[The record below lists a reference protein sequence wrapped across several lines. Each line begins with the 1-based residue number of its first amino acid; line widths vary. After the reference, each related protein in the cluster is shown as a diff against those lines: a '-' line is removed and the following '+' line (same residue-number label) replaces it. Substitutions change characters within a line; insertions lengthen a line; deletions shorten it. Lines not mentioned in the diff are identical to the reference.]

1 MVYTVPY
8 MKRRMEGA
16 IMKKRD
22 LRNDWA
28 LFSYITGYIKPYL
41 GILFLATVALA
52 GNLVL
57 LLLRPYLTKQV
68 IDLGFATNDIAV
80 IEYYALMYGFTIIG
94 SVLFIFVENY
104 FLKSFGQKI
113 IYNIR
118 SIIFQ
123 KILNK
128 PHDEFYK
135 LPIGNWVTRITNDV
149 ESLRTLYTDVILNLA
164 SSGLMII
171 GILGFMY
178 AINVPLA
185 IIMTILL
192 PIMGGIIWVF
202 QKFSRKAFRQV
213 RRSVA
218 ASNASIKELLN
229 YIVIVKSYG
238 GERAIEERYN
248 TVNKGFLEAG
258 LFEVTTFSIFRPLVD
273 GLFFVALIVIFTT
286 TNLIDSVADAGTVF
300 AFIQYMDRFF
310 QPLKEIADKY
320 NSLQS
325 ALAGAERLVP
335 LLEEEERQMA
345 NEVPDE
351 FKYIETIEFE
361 HVWFSYENNDVYAL
375 EDFTFTIKAGEFIGI
390 VGPSGSGKSTLLSL
404 LMGIYKPTRGAIYI
418 NGINIAQYDSSVLRH
433 LMGYVFQQAYLFK
446 GSIRDNL
453 TLFDTSISNE
463 DMVNAAKQVNLHS
476 MIEHLPEGYDT
487 PVGYL
492 GSLLSDG
499 QKQLLAFGRTLIKKT
514 PILLLDEATAN
525 IDSHTEKQI
534 QASIENIRGSK
545 TIVSIAHRL
554 STVKDAN
561 KIVYMEYGK
570 IIEIGSFDELINLKG
585 PFYNLWNNQHSGS

>member
-1 MVYTVPY
+1 
-8 MKRRMEGA
+8 
-16 IMKKRD
+16 MKKRN
-22 LRNDWA
+22 LKNDWA
-28 LFSYITGYIKPYL
+28 LFSYITAYIKPYL
-41 GILFLATVALA
+41 GILLLATIALA
-52 GNLVL
+52 GNLIL

-68 IDLGFATNDIAV
+68 IDLGFATNDINV
-80 IEYYALMYGFTIIG
+80 IEYYAVIYGLTIIG
-94 SVLFIFVENY
+94 SVLCIFVENY

-118 SIIFQ
+118 AIIFQ
-123 KILNK
+123 KILHK
-128 PHDEFYK
+128 SHDEFYK

-149 ESLRTLYTDVILNLA
+149 ESLRTLYTDVLLNLA

-192 PIMGGIIWVF
+192 PIMGVIIWVF

-238 GERAIEERYN
+238 GEKDIEERYN

-286 TNLIDSVADAGTVF
+286 TNVIDSVADAGTVF

-335 LLEEEERQMA
+335 LLEEKDRQIV
-345 NEVPDE
+345 NEVPRE
-351 FKYIETIEFE
+351 FKHIESIDFK
-361 HVWFSYENNDVYAL
+361 HVWFSYDNNDVYAL
-375 EDFTFTIKAGEFIGI
+375 KDFTLSIKAGEFIGI

-404 LMGIYKPTRGAIYI
+404 LMGLYKPTKGAIYI
-418 NGINIAQYDSSVLRH
+418 NGIDIANYDSSVLRH

-446 GSIRDNL
+446 GSIKDNL
-453 TLFDTSISNE
+453 TLFDTSISYD
-463 DMVNAAKQVNLHS
+463 DMVAAAKQVNLDC
-476 MIEHLPEGYDT
+476 MIEQLPEGYHT

-499 QKQLLAFGRTLIKKT
+499 QKQLLAFGRTLIRNT

-554 STVKDAN
+554 STVQDAN
-561 KIVYMEYGK
+561 KIVYVEYGK
-570 IIEIGSFDELINLKG
+570 IIEKGSFEELINSKG
-585 PFYNLWNNQHSGS
+585 AFYNLWSNQQSGS

>member
-1 MVYTVPY
+1 
-8 MKRRMEGA
+8 MKRRKEGLV
-16 IMKKRD
+16 MKKRNFK
-22 LRNDWA
+22 NDWA
-28 LFSYITGYIKPYL
+28 LFSYITAYIKPYL
-41 GILFLATVALA
+41 GILLLATIALA

-68 IDLGFATNDIAV
+68 IDLGFATNDITV
-80 IEYYALMYGFTIIG
+80 IEYYAVIYGLTIIG
-94 SVLFIFVENY
+94 SVLCIFVENY

-118 SIIFQ
+118 AIIFQ
-123 KILNK
+123 KILHK
-128 PHDEFYK
+128 SHDEFYK

-149 ESLRTLYTDVILNLA
+149 ESLRTLYTDVLLNLA

-192 PIMGGIIWVF
+192 PIMGVIIWVF

-238 GERAIEERYN
+238 GEKEIEERYN

-286 TNLIDSVADAGTVF
+286 TNLIDSIADAGTVF

-310 QPLKEIADKY
+310 QPLKDIADKY

-335 LLEEEERQMA
+335 LLEEKERNMVD
-345 NEVPDE
+345 EVPKE
-351 FKYIETIEFE
+351 LIPVESIEFD

-375 EDFTFTIKAGEFIGI
+375 QDFTLHIKAGDFTGI

-404 LMGIYKPTRGAIYI
+404 LMGIYKPTKGSIYI
-418 NGINIAQYDSSVLRH
+418 NGIDISKYDSSVLRH

-446 GSIRDNL
+446 GSIKDNL
-453 TLFDTSISNE
+453 TLFDNSISHDE
-463 DMVNAAKQVNLHS
+463 MVKAAKQVNLDS
-476 MIEHLPEGYDT
+476 MIEQLPEGYNT

-499 QKQLLAFGRTLIKKT
+499 QKQLLAFGRTLIRNI

-554 STVKDAN
+554 STVQDAN
-561 KIVYMEYGK
+561 EIVYIEYGK
-570 IIEIGSFDELINLKG
+570 IKEKGSFNELIELKG
-585 PFYNLWNNQHSGS
+585 AFYNLWIRQKSGS

>member
-1 MVYTVPY
+1 
-8 MKRRMEGA
+8 MKRRKEGLV
-16 IMKKRD
+16 MKKRNFK
-22 LRNDWA
+22 NDWA
-28 LFSYITGYIKPYL
+28 LFSYITAYIKPYL
-41 GILFLATVALA
+41 GILLLATIALA

-57 LLLRPYLTKQV
+57 LLLRPYITKQV
-68 IDLGFATNDIAV
+68 IDLGFATNDINV
-80 IEYYALMYGFTIIG
+80 IEYYAVIYGLTIIG
-94 SVLFIFVENY
+94 SVLCIFVENY

-118 SIIFQ
+118 AIVFQ
-123 KILNK
+123 KILHK
-128 PHDEFYK
+128 SHDEFYK

-149 ESLRTLYTDVILNLA
+149 ESLRTLYTDVLLNLA

-192 PIMGGIIWVF
+192 PIMGVIIWVF

-229 YIVIVKSYG
+229 YIVIVKSYS
-238 GERAIEERYN
+238 GEKEIEERYN

-325 ALAGAERLVP
+325 SLAGAERLVP
-335 LLEEEERQMA
+335 LLEEKERNMVD
-345 NEVPDE
+345 EVPKE
-351 FKYIETIEFE
+351 LIPVESIEFD
-361 HVWFSYENNDVYAL
+361 HVWFSYENNDTYAL
-375 EDFTFTIKAGEFIGI
+375 QDFTLHIKSGDFTGI

-404 LMGIYKPTRGAIYI
+404 LMGIYKPTKGAIYI
-418 NGINIAQYDSSVLRH
+418 NGIDIAKYDSSVLRH

-446 GSIRDNL
+446 GSIKDNL
-453 TLFDTSISNE
+453 TLFDTSISHDE
-463 DMVNAAKQVNLHS
+463 MVKAAKQVNLDT
-476 MIEHLPEGYDT
+476 MIEQLPEGYNT

-499 QKQLLAFGRTLIKKT
+499 QKQLLAFGRTLIRNT

-525 IDSHTEKQI
+525 VDSHTEKQI

-554 STVKDAN
+554 STVQEAN
-561 KIVYMEYGK
+561 EIVYIEYGK
-570 IIEIGSFDELINLKG
+570 IIEKGSFKELIKLKG
-585 PFYNLWNNQHSGS
+585 AFYNLWIRQKSGS

>member
-1 MVYTVPY
+1 
-8 MKRRMEGA
+8 MKTHKE
-16 IMKKRD
+16 
-22 LRNDWA
+22 RNDWA
-28 LFSYITGYIKPYL
+28 LFSYITAYIKPYL
-41 GILFLATVALA
+41 GILLLATIALA

-68 IDLGFATNDIAV
+68 IDLGFATNDITV
-80 IEYYALMYGFTIIG
+80 IEYYAVIYGLTIIG

-118 SIIFQ
+118 AIIFQ
-123 KILNK
+123 KILHK
-128 PHDEFYK
+128 SHDEFYK

-149 ESLRTLYTDVILNLA
+149 ESLRTLYTDVLLNLA

-171 GILGFMY
+171 GILAFMY

-192 PIMGGIIWVF
+192 PIMGVIIWVF

-238 GERAIEERYN
+238 GEKEIEERYN

-286 TNLIDSVADAGTVF
+286 TNLIDSIADAGTVF

-310 QPLKEIADKY
+310 QPLKDIADKY

-335 LLEEEERQMA
+335 LLEEKERNMVD
-345 NEVPDE
+345 EVPKE
-351 FKYIETIEFE
+351 LIPVESIEFD

-375 EDFTFTIKAGEFIGI
+375 QDFTLHIKAGDFTGI

-404 LMGIYKPTRGAIYI
+404 LMGIYKPTKGSIYI
-418 NGINIAQYDSSVLRH
+418 NGIDISKYDSSVLRH

-446 GSIRDNL
+446 GSIKDNL
-453 TLFDTSISNE
+453 TLFDNSISHDE
-463 DMVNAAKQVNLHS
+463 MVKAAKQVNLDS
-476 MIEHLPEGYDT
+476 MIEQLPEGYNT

-499 QKQLLAFGRTLIKKT
+499 QKQLLAFGRTLIRNI

-554 STVKDAN
+554 STVQDAN
-561 KIVYMEYGK
+561 EIVYIEYGK
-570 IIEIGSFDELINLKG
+570 IKEKGSFNELIELKG
-585 PFYNLWNNQHSGS
+585 AFYNLWIRQKSGS

>member
-1 MVYTVPY
+1 
-8 MKRRMEGA
+8 
-16 IMKKRD
+16 MKKRNFQ
-22 LRNDWA
+22 NDWA
-28 LFSYITGYIKPYL
+28 LFSYITTYIKPYL
-41 GILFLATVALA
+41 SILLVATIALA

-80 IEYYALMYGFTIIG
+80 IEYYAVIYGLTIIG
-94 SVLFIFVENY
+94 SVFFIFVENY

-118 SIIFQ
+118 AIIFQ
-123 KILNK
+123 KIIHK

-149 ESLRTLYTDVILNLA
+149 ESLRTLYTDVLLNLA
-164 SSGLMII
+164 SSSLMII

-192 PIMGGIIWVF
+192 PIMGVIIWVF

-238 GERAIEERYN
+238 GEKEIEERYN

-286 TNLIDSVADAGTVF
+286 TNIIDSVADAGTVF

-345 NEVPDE
+345 NEVPHE
-351 FKYIETIEFE
+351 FRHIESIDFD
-361 HVWFSYENNDVYAL
+361 HVWFSYDNNDIYAL
-375 EDFTFTIKAGEFIGI
+375 EDFTLSIKAGEFIGI

-404 LMGIYKPTRGAIYI
+404 LMGLYKPTKGAIYI
-418 NGINIAQYDSSVLRH
+418 NGIDIAKYDSSVLRH

-446 GSIRDNL
+446 GSIKDNL
-453 TLFDTSISNE
+453 TLFDTSISYE
-463 DMVNAAKQVNLHS
+463 DMVDAAKQVNLDS
-476 MIEHLPEGYDT
+476 MIEHLPEGYNT

-499 QKQLLAFGRTLIKKT
+499 QKQLLAFGRTLIRKT

-554 STVKDAN
+554 STVQDAN
-561 KIVYMEYGK
+561 KIVYLEYGK
-570 IIEIGSFDELINLKG
+570 IIEKGSFEELINLKG
-585 PFYNLWNNQHSGS
+585 AFYNLWSNQQSGS

>member
-1 MVYTVPY
+1 
-8 MKRRMEGA
+8 
-16 IMKKRD
+16 MKKRN
-22 LRNDWA
+22 LKNDWA
-28 LFSYITGYIKPYL
+28 LFSYITAYIKPYL
-41 GILFLATVALA
+41 GILLLATIALA
-52 GNLVL
+52 GNLIL

-68 IDLGFATNDIAV
+68 IDLGFATNDITV
-80 IEYYALMYGFTIIG
+80 IEYYAVIYGLTIIG

-118 SIIFQ
+118 AIIFQ
-123 KILNK
+123 KILHK
-128 PHDEFYK
+128 SHDEFYK

-149 ESLRTLYTDVILNLA
+149 ESLRTLYTDVLLNLA

-171 GILGFMY
+171 GILAFMY

-192 PIMGGIIWVF
+192 PIMGVIIWVF

-238 GERAIEERYN
+238 GEKDIEERYN

-286 TNLIDSVADAGTVF
+286 TNVIDSVADAGTVF

-335 LLEEEERQMA
+335 LLEEKDRQIV
-345 NEVPDE
+345 NEVPRE
-351 FKYIETIEFE
+351 FKHIESIDFK
-361 HVWFSYENNDVYAL
+361 HVWFSYDNNDVYAL
-375 EDFTFTIKAGEFIGI
+375 KDFTLSIKAGEFIGI

-404 LMGIYKPTRGAIYI
+404 LMGLYKPTKGAIYI
-418 NGINIAQYDSSVLRH
+418 NGIDIANYDSSVLRH

-446 GSIRDNL
+446 GSIKDNL
-453 TLFDTSISNE
+453 TLFDTSISYD
-463 DMVNAAKQVNLHS
+463 DMVAAAKQVNLDS
-476 MIEHLPEGYDT
+476 MIEQLPEGYNT

-499 QKQLLAFGRTLIKKT
+499 QKQLLAFGRTLIRNT

-554 STVKDAN
+554 STVQDVN
-561 KIVYMEYGK
+561 KIVYVEYGK
-570 IIEIGSFDELINLKG
+570 IIEKGSFEELINSKG
-585 PFYNLWNNQHSGS
+585 AFYNLWSNQQSGS

>member
-1 MVYTVPY
+1 
-8 MKRRMEGA
+8 
-16 IMKKRD
+16 MKKRN
-22 LRNDWA
+22 LKNDWA
-28 LFSYITGYIKPYL
+28 LFSYITAYIKPYL
-41 GILFLATVALA
+41 GILLVATIALA

-68 IDLGFATNDIAV
+68 IDLGFATNDIAL
-80 IEYYALMYGFTIIG
+80 IEYYAVIYGLTIIG
-94 SVLFIFVENY
+94 SVLSIFVENY

-118 SIIFQ
+118 AIIFQ
-123 KILNK
+123 KIIHK

-135 LPIGNWVTRITNDV
+135 LPVGNWVTRITNDV
-149 ESLRTLYTDVILNLA
+149 ESLRTLYTDVLLNLA
-164 SSGLMII
+164 SSSLMII

-192 PIMGGIIWVF
+192 PIMGVIIWVF

-229 YIVIVKSYG
+229 YIVIVKAYS
-238 GERAIEERYN
+238 GEKEIEERYN

-286 TNLIDSVADAGTVF
+286 TNIIDSVADAGTVF

-335 LLEEEERQMA
+335 LLEEEKRQMA
-345 NEVPDE
+345 NEVPHE
-351 FKYIETIEFE
+351 FRHIESIDFD
-361 HVWFSYENNDVYAL
+361 HVWFSYDDNDIYAL
-375 EDFTFTIKAGEFIGI
+375 EDFTLSIKVGEFIGI

-404 LMGIYKPTRGAIYI
+404 LMGLYKPTKGAIYI
-418 NGINIAQYDSSVLRH
+418 NGIDIAKYDSSVLRH

-446 GSIRDNL
+446 GSIKDNL
-453 TLFDTSISNE
+453 TLFDTSISYE
-463 DMVNAAKQVNLHS
+463 DMVDAAKQVNLDS
-476 MIEHLPEGYDT
+476 MIEQLPEGYNT

-499 QKQLLAFGRTLIKKT
+499 QKQLLAFGRTLIRKT

-554 STVKDAN
+554 STVQDAN
-561 KIVYMEYGK
+561 KIVYLEYGK
-570 IIEIGSFDELINLKG
+570 IIEKGSFEELINSKG
-585 PFYNLWNNQHSGS
+585 AFYNLWSNQQSGS

>member
-1 MVYTVPY
+1 
-8 MKRRMEGA
+8 
-16 IMKKRD
+16 MKKRN
-22 LRNDWA
+22 LKNDWA
-28 LFSYITGYIKPYL
+28 LFSYITAYIKPYL
-41 GILFLATVALA
+41 GILLLATIALA
-52 GNLVL
+52 GNLIL
-57 LLLRPYLTKQV
+57 LLVRPYLTKQV
-68 IDLGFATNDIAV
+68 IDLGFATNDINV
-80 IEYYALMYGFTIIG
+80 IEYYAVIYGLTIIG
-94 SVLFIFVENY
+94 SVLCIFVENY

-118 SIIFQ
+118 AIIFQ
-123 KILNK
+123 KILHK
-128 PHDEFYK
+128 SHDEFYK

-149 ESLRTLYTDVILNLA
+149 ESLRTLYTDVLLNLA

-192 PIMGGIIWVF
+192 PIMGVIIWVF

-238 GERAIEERYN
+238 GEKDIEERYN

-286 TNLIDSVADAGTVF
+286 TNVIDSVADAGTVF

-335 LLEEEERQMA
+335 LLEEEDRQIA
-345 NEVPDE
+345 NEVPRE
-351 FKYIETIEFE
+351 FKHIESIDFE
-361 HVWFSYENNDVYAL
+361 HVWFSYDNNDVYAL
-375 EDFTFTIKAGEFIGI
+375 EDFTLSIKSGEFIGI

-404 LMGIYKPTRGAIYI
+404 LMGLYKPTKGAIYI
-418 NGINIAQYDSSVLRH
+418 NGIDIANYDSSVLRH

-446 GSIRDNL
+446 GSIKDNL
-453 TLFDTSISNE
+453 TLFDTSISYD
-463 DMVNAAKQVNLHS
+463 DMVAAAKQVNLDS
-476 MIEHLPEGYDT
+476 MIEQLPEGYHT

-499 QKQLLAFGRTLIKKT
+499 QKQLLAFGRTLIRNT

-554 STVKDAN
+554 STVQDAN

-570 IIEIGSFDELINLKG
+570 IIEKGSFEELINSKG
-585 PFYNLWNNQHSGS
+585 AFYNLWSNQQSGS

>member
-1 MVYTVPY
+1 
-8 MKRRMEGA
+8 
-16 IMKKRD
+16 MKKRN
-22 LRNDWA
+22 LKNDWA
-28 LFSYITGYIKPYL
+28 LFSYITAYIKPYL
-41 GILFLATVALA
+41 GILLLATIALA
-52 GNLVL
+52 GNLIL

-68 IDLGFATNDIAV
+68 IDLGFATNDINV
-80 IEYYALMYGFTIIG
+80 IEYYAVIYGLTIIG
-94 SVLFIFVENY
+94 SVLCIFVENY

-118 SIIFQ
+118 AIVFQ
-123 KILNK
+123 KILHK
-128 PHDEFYK
+128 SHDEFYK

-149 ESLRTLYTDVILNLA
+149 ESLRTLYTDVLLNLA

-192 PIMGGIIWVF
+192 PIMGVIIWVF

-238 GERAIEERYN
+238 GEKDIEERYN

-286 TNLIDSVADAGTVF
+286 TNVIDSVADAGTVF

-335 LLEEEERQMA
+335 LLEEKDRQIA
-345 NEVPDE
+345 NEVPRE
-351 FKYIETIEFE
+351 FKHIESIDFK
-361 HVWFSYENNDVYAL
+361 HVWFSYDNNDVYAL
-375 EDFTFTIKAGEFIGI
+375 KDFTLSIKAGEFIGI

-404 LMGIYKPTRGAIYI
+404 LMGLYKPTKGAIYI
-418 NGINIAQYDSSVLRH
+418 NGIDIANYDSSVLRH

-446 GSIRDNL
+446 GSIKDNL
-453 TLFDTSISNE
+453 TLFDTSISYD
-463 DMVNAAKQVNLHS
+463 DMVAAAKQVNLDS
-476 MIEHLPEGYDT
+476 MIEQLPEGYHT

-499 QKQLLAFGRTLIKKT
+499 QKQLLAFGRTLIRNT

-554 STVKDAN
+554 STVQDAN

-570 IIEIGSFDELINLKG
+570 IIEKGSFEELINSKG
-585 PFYNLWNNQHSGS
+585 AFYNLWSNQQSGS

>member
-1 MVYTVPY
+1 
-8 MKRRMEGA
+8 
-16 IMKKRD
+16 MKKRN
-22 LRNDWA
+22 LKNDWA
-28 LFSYITGYIKPYL
+28 LFSYISAYIKPYL
-41 GILFLATVALA
+41 GILLLATIALA
-52 GNLVL
+52 GNLIL

-68 IDLGFATNDIAV
+68 IDLGFATNDINV
-80 IEYYALMYGFTIIG
+80 IEYYAVIYGLTIIG
-94 SVLFIFVENY
+94 SVLCIFVENY

-118 SIIFQ
+118 AIIFQ
-123 KILNK
+123 KILHK
-128 PHDEFYK
+128 SHDEFYK

-149 ESLRTLYTDVILNLA
+149 ESLRTLYTDVLLNLA

-192 PIMGGIIWVF
+192 PIMGVIIWVF

-238 GERAIEERYN
+238 GEKDIEERYN

-286 TNLIDSVADAGTVF
+286 TNVIDSVADAGTVF

-335 LLEEEERQMA
+335 LLEEEDRQIA
-345 NEVPDE
+345 NEVPSE
-351 FKYIETIEFE
+351 FKHIQSIDFE
-361 HVWFSYENNDVYAL
+361 HVWFSYDNNDVYAL
-375 EDFTFTIKAGEFIGI
+375 KDFTLSIKAGEFVGI

-404 LMGIYKPTRGAIYI
+404 LMGLYKPTKGAIYI
-418 NGINIAQYDSSVLRH
+418 NGIDIAKYDSSVLRH

-446 GSIRDNL
+446 GSIKDNL
-453 TLFDTSISNE
+453 TLFDTSISYD
-463 DMVNAAKQVNLHS
+463 DMVDAAKQVNLDS
-476 MIEHLPEGYDT
+476 MIEQLPEGYHT
-487 PVGYL
+487 TVGYL

-499 QKQLLAFGRTLIKKT
+499 QKQLLAFGRTLIRKT

-554 STVKDAN
+554 STVQDAN
-561 KIVYMEYGK
+561 KIVYVEYGK
-570 IIEIGSFDELINLKG
+570 IIEKGSFEELINSKG
-585 PFYNLWNNQHSGS
+585 AFYNLWSNQQSGS

>member
-1 MVYTVPY
+1 MNKHNV
-8 MKRRMEGA
+8 
-16 IMKKRD
+16 
-22 LRNDWA
+22 RNDWA
-28 LFSYITGYIKPYL
+28 LFSYITAYIKPYL
-41 GILFLATVALA
+41 GILLLATIALA

-68 IDLGFATNDIAV
+68 INLGFATNDINV
-80 IEYYALMYGFTIIG
+80 IEYYAVIYGLTIIG
-94 SVLFIFVENY
+94 SVLCIFVENY

-118 SIIFQ
+118 AIVFQ
-123 KILNK
+123 KILHK
-128 PHDEFYK
+128 SHDEFYK

-149 ESLRTLYTDVILNLA
+149 ESLRTLYTDVLLNLA

-192 PIMGGIIWVF
+192 PIMGVIIWVF

-229 YIVIVKSYG
+229 YIVIVKSYS
-238 GERAIEERYN
+238 GEKEIEERYN

-310 QPLKEIADKY
+310 QPLKDIADKY

-335 LLEEEERQMA
+335 LLEEKDRKIA
-345 NEVPDE
+345 DEVPKE
-351 FKYIETIEFE
+351 LIPVESIEFD

-375 EDFTFTIKAGEFIGI
+375 QDFTLHIKAGDFTGI

-404 LMGIYKPTRGAIYI
+404 LMGIYKPTKGSIYI
-418 NGINIAQYDSSVLRH
+418 NGIDISKYDSSVLRH

-446 GSIRDNL
+446 GSIKDNL
-453 TLFDTSISNE
+453 TLFDNSICHDE
-463 DMVNAAKQVNLHS
+463 MVKAAKQVNLDT
-476 MIEHLPEGYDT
+476 MIEQLPEGYNT

-499 QKQLLAFGRTLIKKT
+499 QKQLLAFGRTLIRNT

-534 QASIENIRGSK
+534 QASIEHIRGSK

-554 STVKDAN
+554 STVQDAN
-561 KIVYMEYGK
+561 EIVYIEYGK
-570 IIEIGSFDELINLKG
+570 IKEKGTFKELIDLKG
-585 PFYNLWNNQHSGS
+585 AFYNLWVRQKSGS

>member
-1 MVYTVPY
+1 
-8 MKRRMEGA
+8 MKRRKEGLV
-16 IMKKRD
+16 MKKRNFK
-22 LRNDWA
+22 NDWA
-28 LFSYITGYIKPYL
+28 LFSYITAYIKPYL
-41 GILFLATVALA
+41 GILLLATIALA

-57 LLLRPYLTKQV
+57 LLLRPYITKQV
-68 IDLGFATNDIAV
+68 IDLGFATNDINV
-80 IEYYALMYGFTIIG
+80 IEYYAVIYGLTIIG
-94 SVLFIFVENY
+94 SVLCIFVENY

-118 SIIFQ
+118 AIVFQ
-123 KILNK
+123 KILHK
-128 PHDEFYK
+128 SHDEFYK

-149 ESLRTLYTDVILNLA
+149 ESLRTLYTDVLLNLA

-192 PIMGGIIWVF
+192 PIMGVIIWVF

-229 YIVIVKSYG
+229 YIVIVKSYS
-238 GERAIEERYN
+238 GEKEIEERYN

-286 TNLIDSVADAGTVF
+286 TNLVDSVADAGTVF

-310 QPLKEIADKY
+310 QPLKDIADKY

-325 ALAGAERLVP
+325 SLAGAERLVP
-335 LLEEEERQMA
+335 LLEEKERNMVD
-345 NEVPDE
+345 EVPKE
-351 FKYIETIEFE
+351 LIPVESIEFD

-375 EDFTFTIKAGEFIGI
+375 QDFTLHIKAGDFTGI

-404 LMGIYKPTRGAIYI
+404 LMGIYKPTKGSIYI
-418 NGINIAQYDSSVLRH
+418 NGIDISKYDSSVLRH

-446 GSIRDNL
+446 GSIKDNF
-453 TLFDTSISNE
+453 TLFDNSISHDE
-463 DMVNAAKQVNLHS
+463 MVKAAKQVNLDS
-476 MIEHLPEGYDT
+476 MIEQLPEGYNT

-499 QKQLLAFGRTLIKKT
+499 QKQLLAFGRTLIRNI

-554 STVKDAN
+554 STVQDAN
-561 KIVYMEYGK
+561 EIVYIEYGK
-570 IIEIGSFDELINLKG
+570 IKEKGSFNELIELKG
-585 PFYNLWNNQHSGS
+585 AFYNLWIRQKSGS

>member
-1 MVYTVPY
+1 
-8 MKRRMEGA
+8 
-16 IMKKRD
+16 MKKRNFK
-22 LRNDWA
+22 NDWA
-28 LFSYITGYIKPYL
+28 LFSYITAYIKPYL
-41 GILFLATVALA
+41 GILLLATIALA

-57 LLLRPYLTKQV
+57 LLLRPYITKQV
-68 IDLGFATNDIAV
+68 IDLGFATNDINV
-80 IEYYALMYGFTIIG
+80 IEYYAVIYGLTIIG
-94 SVLFIFVENY
+94 SVLCIFVENY

-118 SIIFQ
+118 AIVFQ
-123 KILNK
+123 KILHK
-128 PHDEFYK
+128 SHDEFYK

-149 ESLRTLYTDVILNLA
+149 ESLRTLYTDVLLNLA

-171 GILGFMY
+171 GILAFMY
-178 AINVPLA
+178 AINIPLA
-185 IIMTILL
+185 IIMTILV
-192 PIMGGIIWVF
+192 PIMGGIIWVY

-238 GERAIEERYN
+238 GEKAIEDRYE

-286 TNLIDSVADAGTVF
+286 TNLIDSIADAGTVF

-310 QPLKEIADKY
+310 QPLKDIADKY

-335 LLEEEERQMA
+335 LLEEKERNMVD
-345 NEVPDE
+345 EVPKE
-351 FKYIETIEFE
+351 LIPVESIEFD

-375 EDFTFTIKAGEFIGI
+375 QDFTLHIKAGDFTGI

-404 LMGIYKPTRGAIYI
+404 LMGIYKPTKGSIYI
-418 NGINIAQYDSSVLRH
+418 NGIDISKYDTSVLRH

-446 GSIRDNL
+446 GSIKDNL
-453 TLFDTSISNE
+453 TLFDNSISHDE
-463 DMVNAAKQVNLHS
+463 MVKAAKQVNLDS
-476 MIEHLPEGYDT
+476 MIEQLPEGYNT

-499 QKQLLAFGRTLIKKT
+499 QKQLLAFGRTLIRNI

-525 IDSHTEKQI
+525 VDSHTEKQI
-534 QASIENIRGSK
+534 QASIETIRGSK

-554 STVKDAN
+554 STVQDAN
-561 KIVYMEYGK
+561 EIVYIEYGK
-570 IIEIGSFDELINLKG
+570 IKEKGSFNELIELKG
-585 PFYNLWNNQHSGS
+585 AFYNLWIRQKSGS

>member
-1 MVYTVPY
+1 
-8 MKRRMEGA
+8 
-16 IMKKRD
+16 MKKRNFK
-22 LRNDWA
+22 NDWA
-28 LFSYITGYIKPYL
+28 LFSYITAYIKPYL
-41 GILFLATVALA
+41 GILLLATIALA

-57 LLLRPYLTKQV
+57 LLLRPYITKQV
-68 IDLGFATNDIAV
+68 IDLGFATNDINV
-80 IEYYALMYGFTIIG
+80 IEYYAVIYGLTIIG
-94 SVLFIFVENY
+94 SVLCIFVENY

-118 SIIFQ
+118 AIVFQ
-123 KILNK
+123 KILHK
-128 PHDEFYK
+128 SHDEFYK

-149 ESLRTLYTDVILNLA
+149 ESLRTLYTDVLLNLA

-192 PIMGGIIWVF
+192 PIMGVIIWVF

-229 YIVIVKSYG
+229 YIVIVKSYS
-238 GERAIEERYN
+238 GEKEIEERYN

-286 TNLIDSVADAGTVF
+286 TNLVDSVADAGTVF

-310 QPLKEIADKY
+310 QPLKDIADKY

-325 ALAGAERLVP
+325 SLAGAERLVP
-335 LLEEEERQMA
+335 LLEEKERNMVD
-345 NEVPDE
+345 EVPKE
-351 FKYIETIEFE
+351 LIPVESIEFD

-375 EDFTFTIKAGEFIGI
+375 QDFTLHIKAGDFTGI

-404 LMGIYKPTRGAIYI
+404 LMGIYKPTKGSIYI
-418 NGINIAQYDSSVLRH
+418 NGIDISKYDSSVLRH

-446 GSIRDNL
+446 GSIKDNL
-453 TLFDTSISNE
+453 TLFDNSISHDE
-463 DMVNAAKQVNLHS
+463 MVKAAKQVNLDS
-476 MIEHLPEGYDT
+476 MIEQLPEGYNT

-499 QKQLLAFGRTLIKKT
+499 QKQLLAFGRTLIRNI

-554 STVKDAN
+554 STVQDAN
-561 KIVYMEYGK
+561 EIVYIEYGK
-570 IIEIGSFDELINLKG
+570 IIEKGSFKELIKLKG
-585 PFYNLWNNQHSGS
+585 SFYNLWIRQKSGS

>member
-1 MVYTVPY
+1 
-8 MKRRMEGA
+8 
-16 IMKKRD
+16 MKKRN
-22 LRNDWA
+22 LKNDWA
-28 LFSYITGYIKPYL
+28 LFSYISAYIKPYL
-41 GILFLATVALA
+41 GILLLATIALA

-68 IDLGFATNDIAV
+68 IDLGFATNDINV
-80 IEYYALMYGFTIIG
+80 IEYYAVIYGLTIIG
-94 SVLFIFVENY
+94 SVLCIFVENY

-118 SIIFQ
+118 AIIFQ
-123 KILNK
+123 KILHK
-128 PHDEFYK
+128 SHDEFYK

-149 ESLRTLYTDVILNLA
+149 ESLRTLYTDVLLNLA

-192 PIMGGIIWVF
+192 PIMGVIIWVF

-238 GERAIEERYN
+238 GEKDIEERYN

-286 TNLIDSVADAGTVF
+286 TNVIDSVADAGTVF

-335 LLEEEERQMA
+335 LLEEEDRQIT
-345 NEVPDE
+345 NEVPRE
-351 FKYIETIEFE
+351 FKHIESIDFE
-361 HVWFSYENNDVYAL
+361 HVWFSYDNNDVYAL
-375 EDFTFTIKAGEFIGI
+375 EDFTLSIKAGEFIGI

-404 LMGIYKPTRGAIYI
+404 LMGLYKPTKGAIYI
-418 NGINIAQYDSSVLRH
+418 NGIDIANYDSSVLRH

-446 GSIRDNL
+446 GSIKDNL
-453 TLFDTSISNE
+453 TLFDTSISYD
-463 DMVNAAKQVNLHS
+463 DMVAAAKQVNLDS
-476 MIEHLPEGYDT
+476 MIEQLPEGYHT

-499 QKQLLAFGRTLIKKT
+499 QKQLLAFGRTLIRNT

-554 STVKDAN
+554 STVQDAN

-570 IIEIGSFDELINLKG
+570 IIEKGSFEELINSKG
-585 PFYNLWNNQHSGS
+585 AFYNLWSNQQSGS

>member
-1 MVYTVPY
+1 
-8 MKRRMEGA
+8 MKRRKERP
-16 IMKKRD
+16 IMKKRN

-28 LFSYITGYIKPYL
+28 LFSYITAYIKPYL
-41 GILFLATVALA
+41 GILLLATVALA

-57 LLLRPYLTKQV
+57 LLLRPYITKQV

-80 IEYYALMYGFTIIG
+80 IEYYALMYGLTIIG

-238 GERAIEERYN
+238 GEKAIEERYN

-390 VGPSGSGKSTLLSL
+390 VGPSGSGKSTLLAL

-418 NGINIAQYDSSVLRH
+418 NDINIAKYDSSVLRH

-585 PFYNLWNNQHSGS
+585 TFYNLWNNQHSGS

>member
-1 MVYTVPY
+1 
-8 MKRRMEGA
+8 
-16 IMKKRD
+16 MKKRN
-22 LRNDWA
+22 LKNDWA
-28 LFSYITGYIKPYL
+28 LFSYISAYIKPYL
-41 GILFLATVALA
+41 GILLLATIALA

-68 IDLGFATNDIAV
+68 IDLGFATNDINV
-80 IEYYALMYGFTIIG
+80 IEYYAVIYGLTIIG
-94 SVLFIFVENY
+94 SVLCIFVENY

-118 SIIFQ
+118 AIVFQ
-123 KILNK
+123 KILHK
-128 PHDEFYK
+128 SHDEFYK

-149 ESLRTLYTDVILNLA
+149 ESLRTLYTDVLLNLA

-192 PIMGGIIWVF
+192 PIMGVIIWVF

-238 GERAIEERYN
+238 GEKDIEERYN

-286 TNLIDSVADAGTVF
+286 TNVIDSVADAGTVF

-335 LLEEEERQMA
+335 LLEEEDRQIA
-345 NEVPDE
+345 NEVPRE
-351 FKYIETIEFE
+351 FKHIESIDFE
-361 HVWFSYENNDVYAL
+361 HVWFSYDNNDVYAL
-375 EDFTFTIKAGEFIGI
+375 EDFTLSIKAGEFVGI

-404 LMGIYKPTRGAIYI
+404 LMGLYKPTKGAIYI
-418 NGINIAQYDSSVLRH
+418 NGIDIAKYDSSVLRH

-446 GSIRDNL
+446 GSIKDNL
-453 TLFDTSISNE
+453 TLFDTSISYD
-463 DMVNAAKQVNLHS
+463 DMVDAAKQVNLDS
-476 MIEHLPEGYDT
+476 MIEQLPEGYHT

-499 QKQLLAFGRTLIKKT
+499 QKQLLAFGRTLIRKT

-554 STVKDAN
+554 STVQDAN
-561 KIVYMEYGK
+561 KIVYVEYGK
-570 IIEIGSFDELINLKG
+570 IIEKGSFEELINSKG
-585 PFYNLWNNQHSGS
+585 AFYNLWSNQQSGS

>member
-1 MVYTVPY
+1 
-8 MKRRMEGA
+8 
-16 IMKKRD
+16 MKKRN
-22 LRNDWA
+22 LKNDWA
-28 LFSYITGYIKPYL
+28 LFSYISAYIKPYL
-41 GILFLATVALA
+41 GILLLATIALA

-68 IDLGFATNDIAV
+68 IDLGFATNDINV
-80 IEYYALMYGFTIIG
+80 IEYYAVIYGLTIIG
-94 SVLFIFVENY
+94 SVLCIFVENY

-118 SIIFQ
+118 AIIFQ
-123 KILNK
+123 KILHK
-128 PHDEFYK
+128 SHDEFYK

-149 ESLRTLYTDVILNLA
+149 ESLRTLYTDVLLNLA

-192 PIMGGIIWVF
+192 PIMGVIIWVF

-238 GERAIEERYN
+238 GEKDIEERYN

-286 TNLIDSVADAGTVF
+286 TNVIDSVADAGTVF

-335 LLEEEERQMA
+335 LLEEKDRQIV
-345 NEVPDE
+345 NEVPRE
-351 FKYIETIEFE
+351 FKHIESIDFK
-361 HVWFSYENNDVYAL
+361 HVWFSYDNNDVYAL
-375 EDFTFTIKAGEFIGI
+375 KDFTLSIKAGEFIGI

-404 LMGIYKPTRGAIYI
+404 LMGLYKPTKGAIYI
-418 NGINIAQYDSSVLRH
+418 NGIDIANYDSSVLRH

-446 GSIRDNL
+446 GSIKDNL
-453 TLFDTSISNE
+453 TLFDTSISYD
-463 DMVNAAKQVNLHS
+463 DMVAAAKQVNLDS
-476 MIEHLPEGYDT
+476 MIEQLPEGYHT

-499 QKQLLAFGRTLIKKT
+499 QKQLLAFGRTLIRNT

-561 KIVYMEYGK
+561 KIVYVEYGK
-570 IIEIGSFDELINLKG
+570 IIEKGSFEELINSKG
-585 PFYNLWNNQHSGS
+585 AFYNLWSNQQSGS

>member
-1 MVYTVPY
+1 
-8 MKRRMEGA
+8 
-16 IMKKRD
+16 MKKRNFK
-22 LRNDWA
+22 NDWA
-28 LFSYITGYIKPYL
+28 LFSYITAYIKPYL
-41 GILFLATVALA
+41 GILLLATIALA

-68 IDLGFATNDIAV
+68 IDLGFATNDINV
-80 IEYYALMYGFTIIG
+80 IEYYAVIYGLTIIG
-94 SVLFIFVENY
+94 SVLCIFVENY

-118 SIIFQ
+118 AIIFQ
-123 KILNK
+123 KILHK
-128 PHDEFYK
+128 SHDEFYK

-149 ESLRTLYTDVILNLA
+149 ESLRTLYTDVLLNLA

-192 PIMGGIIWVF
+192 PIMGVIIWVF

-238 GERAIEERYN
+238 GEKDIEERYN

-286 TNLIDSVADAGTVF
+286 TNVIDSVADAGTVF

-335 LLEEEERQMA
+335 LLEEEDRHIA
-345 NEVPDE
+345 NEVPHE
-351 FKYIETIEFE
+351 FKHIESIDFE
-361 HVWFSYENNDVYAL
+361 HVSFSYDNNDVYAL
-375 EDFTFTIKAGEFIGI
+375 EDFTLSIKAGEFIGI

-404 LMGIYKPTRGAIYI
+404 LMGLYKPTKGAIYI
-418 NGINIAQYDSSVLRH
+418 NGIDIANYDSSVLRH

-446 GSIRDNL
+446 GSIKDNL
-453 TLFDTSISNE
+453 TLFDTSISYD
-463 DMVNAAKQVNLHS
+463 DMVDAAKQVNLDS
-476 MIEHLPEGYDT
+476 MIEQLPEGYHT

-499 QKQLLAFGRTLIKKT
+499 QKQLLAFGRTLIRKT

-554 STVKDAN
+554 STVQDAN

-570 IIEIGSFDELINLKG
+570 IIEKGSFEELINSKG
-585 PFYNLWNNQHSGS
+585 AFYNLWSNQQSGS

>member
-1 MVYTVPY
+1 
-8 MKRRMEGA
+8 
-16 IMKKRD
+16 MKKRN
-22 LRNDWA
+22 LKNDWA
-28 LFSYITGYIKPYL
+28 LFSYITAYIKPYL
-41 GILFLATVALA
+41 GILLLATIALA
-52 GNLVL
+52 GNLIL

-68 IDLGFATNDIAV
+68 IDLGFATNDINV
-80 IEYYALMYGFTIIG
+80 IEYYAVIYGLTIIG
-94 SVLFIFVENY
+94 SVLCIFVENY

-118 SIIFQ
+118 AIIFQ
-123 KILNK
+123 KILHK
-128 PHDEFYK
+128 SHDEFYK

-149 ESLRTLYTDVILNLA
+149 ESLRTLYTDVLLNLA

-192 PIMGGIIWVF
+192 PIMGEIIWVF

-238 GERAIEERYN
+238 GEKDIEERYN

-286 TNLIDSVADAGTVF
+286 TNVIDSVADAGTVF

-335 LLEEEERQMA
+335 LLEEEDRQIA
-345 NEVPDE
+345 NEVPRE
-351 FKYIETIEFE
+351 FKHIESIDFK
-361 HVWFSYENNDVYAL
+361 HVWFSYDNNDVYAL
-375 EDFTFTIKAGEFIGI
+375 EDFTLSIKAGEFVGI

-404 LMGIYKPTRGAIYI
+404 LMGLYKPTKGAIYI
-418 NGINIAQYDSSVLRH
+418 NGIDIANYDSSVLRH

-446 GSIRDNL
+446 GSIKDNL
-453 TLFDTSISNE
+453 TLFDTSISYD
-463 DMVNAAKQVNLHS
+463 DMVAAAKQVNLDS
-476 MIEHLPEGYDT
+476 MIEQLPEGYHT

-499 QKQLLAFGRTLIKKT
+499 QKQLLAFGRTLIRNT

-554 STVKDAN
+554 STVQDAN

-570 IIEIGSFDELINLKG
+570 IIEKGSFEELINSKG
-585 PFYNLWNNQHSGS
+585 AFYNLWSNQQSGS

>member
-1 MVYTVPY
+1 
-8 MKRRMEGA
+8 
-16 IMKKRD
+16 MKKRNFK
-22 LRNDWA
+22 NDWA
-28 LFSYITGYIKPYL
+28 LFSYITAYIKPYL
-41 GILFLATVALA
+41 GILLLATIALA

-68 IDLGFATNDIAV
+68 IDLGFATNDITV
-80 IEYYALMYGFTIIG
+80 IEYYAVIYGLTIIG

-118 SIIFQ
+118 AIIFQ
-123 KILNK
+123 KILHK
-128 PHDEFYK
+128 SHDEFYK

-149 ESLRTLYTDVILNLA
+149 ESLRTLYTDVLLNLA

-171 GILGFMY
+171 GILAFMY

-192 PIMGGIIWVF
+192 PIMGVIIWVF

-238 GERAIEERYN
+238 GEKEIEERYN

-286 TNLIDSVADAGTVF
+286 TNLIDSIADAGTVF

-310 QPLKEIADKY
+310 QPLKDIADKY

-335 LLEEEERQMA
+335 LLEEKERNMID
-345 NEVPDE
+345 EVPKE
-351 FKYIETIEFE
+351 LIPVESIEFD

-375 EDFTFTIKAGEFIGI
+375 QDFTLHIKAGDFTGI

-404 LMGIYKPTRGAIYI
+404 LMGIYKPTKGSIYI
-418 NGINIAQYDSSVLRH
+418 NGIDISKYDSSVLRH

-446 GSIRDNL
+446 GSIKDNL
-453 TLFDTSISNE
+453 TLFDNSISHDE
-463 DMVNAAKQVNLHS
+463 MVKAAKQVNLDS
-476 MIEHLPEGYDT
+476 MIEQLPEGYNT

-499 QKQLLAFGRTLIKKT
+499 QKQLLAFGRTLIRNI

-554 STVKDAN
+554 STVQDAN
-561 KIVYMEYGK
+561 EIVYIEYGK
-570 IIEIGSFDELINLKG
+570 IKEKGSFNELIELKG
-585 PFYNLWNNQHSGS
+585 AFYNLWIRQKSGS

>member
-1 MVYTVPY
+1 
-8 MKRRMEGA
+8 
-16 IMKKRD
+16 MKKRN
-22 LRNDWA
+22 LKNDWA
-28 LFSYITGYIKPYL
+28 LFSYITAYIKPYL
-41 GILFLATVALA
+41 GILLLATIALA
-52 GNLVL
+52 GNLIL

-68 IDLGFATNDIAV
+68 IDLGFATNDINV
-80 IEYYALMYGFTIIG
+80 IEYYAVIYGLTIIG
-94 SVLFIFVENY
+94 SVLCIFVENY

-118 SIIFQ
+118 AIIFQ
-123 KILNK
+123 KILHK
-128 PHDEFYK
+128 SHDEFYK

-149 ESLRTLYTDVILNLA
+149 ESLRTLYTDVLLNLA

-192 PIMGGIIWVF
+192 PIMGVIIWVF

-238 GERAIEERYN
+238 GEKDIEERYN

-286 TNLIDSVADAGTVF
+286 TNVIDSVADAGTVF

-335 LLEEEERQMA
+335 LLEEEDRQIA
-345 NEVPDE
+345 NEVPRE
-351 FKYIETIEFE
+351 FKHIESIDFK
-361 HVWFSYENNDVYAL
+361 HVWFSYDNNDVYAL
-375 EDFTFTIKAGEFIGI
+375 KDFTLSIKAGEFIGI

-404 LMGIYKPTRGAIYI
+404 LMGLYKPTKGAIYI
-418 NGINIAQYDSSVLRH
+418 NGIDIANYDSSVLRH

-446 GSIRDNL
+446 GSIKDNL
-453 TLFDTSISNE
+453 TLFDTSISYD
-463 DMVNAAKQVNLHS
+463 DMVAAAKQVNLDS
-476 MIEHLPEGYDT
+476 MIEQLPEGYHT

-499 QKQLLAFGRTLIKKT
+499 QKQLLAFGRTLIRNT

-554 STVKDAN
+554 STVQDAN

-570 IIEIGSFDELINLKG
+570 IIEKGSFEELINSKG
-585 PFYNLWNNQHSGS
+585 AFYNLWSNQQSGS

>member
-1 MVYTVPY
+1 
-8 MKRRMEGA
+8 
-16 IMKKRD
+16 MKKRNFK
-22 LRNDWA
+22 NDWA
-28 LFSYITGYIKPYL
+28 LFSYITAYIKPYL
-41 GILFLATVALA
+41 GILLLATIALA

-68 IDLGFATNDIAV
+68 IDLGFATNDITV
-80 IEYYALMYGFTIIG
+80 IEYYAVIYGLTIIG

-118 SIIFQ
+118 AIIFQ
-123 KILNK
+123 KILHK
-128 PHDEFYK
+128 SHDEFYK

-149 ESLRTLYTDVILNLA
+149 ESLRTLYTDVLLNLA

-171 GILGFMY
+171 GILAFMY

-192 PIMGGIIWVF
+192 PIMGVIIWVF

-238 GERAIEERYN
+238 GEKEIEERYN

-286 TNLIDSVADAGTVF
+286 TNLVDSVADAGTVF

-325 ALAGAERLVP
+325 SLAGAERLVP
-335 LLEEEERQMA
+335 LLEEKERNMVD
-345 NEVPDE
+345 EVPKE
-351 FKYIETIEFE
+351 LIPVETIEFD

-375 EDFTFTIKAGEFIGI
+375 QDFTLHIKSGDFTGI

-404 LMGIYKPTRGAIYI
+404 LMGIYKPTKGTIYI
-418 NGINIAQYDSSVLRH
+418 NGIDIAKYDSSVLRH

-446 GSIRDNL
+446 GSIKDNL
-453 TLFDTSISNE
+453 TLFDNSISHDE
-463 DMVNAAKQVNLHS
+463 MVKAAKQVNLDS
-476 MIEHLPEGYDT
+476 MIEQLPEGYNT

-499 QKQLLAFGRTLIKKT
+499 QKQLLAFGRTLIRNI

-554 STVKDAN
+554 STVQDAN
-561 KIVYMEYGK
+561 EIVYIEYGK
-570 IIEIGSFDELINLKG
+570 IKEKGSFNELIELKG
-585 PFYNLWNNQHSGS
+585 AFYNLWIRQKSGS

>member
-286 TNLIDSVADAGTVF
+286 MNLIDSVADAGTVF

-585 PFYNLWNNQHSGS
+585 TFYNLWNNQHSGS

>member
-1 MVYTVPY
+1 
-8 MKRRMEGA
+8 
-16 IMKKRD
+16 MKKRNFK
-22 LRNDWA
+22 NDWA
-28 LFSYITGYIKPYL
+28 LFSYITAYIKPYL
-41 GILFLATVALA
+41 GILLLATIALA

-57 LLLRPYLTKQV
+57 LLLRPYITKQV
-68 IDLGFATNDIAV
+68 IDLGFATNDINV
-80 IEYYALMYGFTIIG
+80 IEYYAVIYGLTIIG
-94 SVLFIFVENY
+94 SVLCIFVENY

-118 SIIFQ
+118 AIIFQ
-123 KILNK
+123 KILHK
-128 PHDEFYK
+128 SHDEFYK

-149 ESLRTLYTDVILNLA
+149 ESLRTLYTDVLLNLA

-178 AINVPLA
+178 AINVSLA

-192 PIMGGIIWVF
+192 PIMGVIIWVF

-229 YIVIVKSYG
+229 YIVIVKSYS
-238 GERAIEERYN
+238 GEKEIEERYN

-286 TNLIDSVADAGTVF
+286 TNLIDSIADAGTVF

-310 QPLKEIADKY
+310 QPLKDIADKY

-325 ALAGAERLVP
+325 SLAGAERLVP
-335 LLEEEERQMA
+335 LLEEKERNMVD
-345 NEVPDE
+345 EVPKE
-351 FKYIETIEFE
+351 LIPVESIEFD

-375 EDFTFTIKAGEFIGI
+375 QDFTLHIKAGDFTGI

-404 LMGIYKPTRGAIYI
+404 LMGIYKPTKGSIYI
-418 NGINIAQYDSSVLRH
+418 NGIDISKYDSSVLRH

-446 GSIRDNL
+446 GSIKDNL
-453 TLFDTSISNE
+453 TLFDNSISHDE
-463 DMVNAAKQVNLHS
+463 MVKAAKQVNLDS
-476 MIEHLPEGYDT
+476 MIEQLPEGYNT

-499 QKQLLAFGRTLIKKT
+499 QKQLLAFGRTLIRNI

-554 STVKDAN
+554 STVQDAN
-561 KIVYMEYGK
+561 EIVYIEYGK
-570 IIEIGSFDELINLKG
+570 IKEKGSFNELIELKG
-585 PFYNLWNNQHSGS
+585 AFYNLWIRQKSGS

>member
-1 MVYTVPY
+1 
-8 MKRRMEGA
+8 
-16 IMKKRD
+16 MKKRN
-22 LRNDWA
+22 LKNDWA
-28 LFSYITGYIKPYL
+28 LFSYISAYIKPYL
-41 GILFLATVALA
+41 GILLLATIALA

-68 IDLGFATNDIAV
+68 IDLGFATNDINV
-80 IEYYALMYGFTIIG
+80 IEYYAVIYGLTIIG
-94 SVLFIFVENY
+94 SVLCIFVENY

-118 SIIFQ
+118 AIIFQ
-123 KILNK
+123 KILHK
-128 PHDEFYK
+128 SHDEFYK

-149 ESLRTLYTDVILNLA
+149 ESLRTLYTDVLLNLA

-192 PIMGGIIWVF
+192 PIMGVIIWVF

-238 GERAIEERYN
+238 GEKDIEERYN

-286 TNLIDSVADAGTVF
+286 TNVIDSVADAGTVF

-335 LLEEEERQMA
+335 LLEEEDRQIA
-345 NEVPDE
+345 NEVPHE
-351 FKYIETIEFE
+351 FKHIESIDFD
-361 HVWFSYENNDVYAL
+361 HVWFSYDNNDVYAL
-375 EDFTFTIKAGEFIGI
+375 EDFTLSIKAGEFIGI

-404 LMGIYKPTRGAIYI
+404 LMGLYKPTKGAIYI
-418 NGINIAQYDSSVLRH
+418 NDIDIANYDSSVLRH
-433 LMGYVFQQAYLFK
+433 LIGYVFQQAYLFK
-446 GSIRDNL
+446 GSIKDNL
-453 TLFDTSISNE
+453 TLFDTSISFD
-463 DMVNAAKQVNLHS
+463 DMVDAAKQVNLDS
-476 MIEHLPEGYDT
+476 MIEQLPEGYNT

-499 QKQLLAFGRTLIKKT
+499 QKQLLAFGRTLIRKT

-534 QASIENIRGSK
+534 QASIENIRGTK

-554 STVKDAN
+554 STVQDAN

-570 IIEIGSFDELINLKG
+570 IIESGSFEELIDSKG
-585 PFYNLWNNQHSGS
+585 AFYNLWSNQQSGS

>member
-1 MVYTVPY
+1 
-8 MKRRMEGA
+8 
-16 IMKKRD
+16 MKKRSFK
-22 LRNDWA
+22 NDWA
-28 LFSYITGYIKPYL
+28 LFSYITAYIKPYL
-41 GILFLATVALA
+41 GILLLATIALA
-52 GNLVL
+52 GNLIL

-68 IDLGFATNDIAV
+68 IDLGFTNNDINV
-80 IEYYALMYGFTIIG
+80 IEYYAVIYGLTIIG

-118 SIIFQ
+118 AIIFQ
-123 KILNK
+123 KILHK
-128 PHDEFYK
+128 SHDEFYK

-149 ESLRTLYTDVILNLA
+149 ESLRTLYTDVLLNLA
-164 SSGLMII
+164 SSVLMIV

-192 PIMGGIIWVF
+192 PIMGIIIWVF

-238 GERAIEERYN
+238 GENEIEERYN

-310 QPLKEIADKY
+310 QPLKDIADKY

-335 LLEEEERQMA
+335 LLEEKDRKIA
-345 NEVPDE
+345 DEVPKE
-351 FKYIETIEFE
+351 LIPVESIEFD

-375 EDFTFTIKAGEFIGI
+375 QDFTLHIKAGDFTGI

-404 LMGIYKPTRGAIYI
+404 LMGIYKPTKGAIYI
-418 NGINIAQYDSSVLRH
+418 NGIDIAKYDSSVLRH

-446 GSIRDNL
+446 GSIKDNL
-453 TLFDTSISNE
+453 TLFDTSIAHDE
-463 DMVNAAKQVNLHS
+463 MVKAAKQVNLDT
-476 MIEHLPEGYDT
+476 MIEQLPEGYNT

-499 QKQLLAFGRTLIKKT
+499 QKQLLAFGRTLIRNT

-534 QASIENIRGSK
+534 QASIEHIRGSK

-554 STVKDAN
+554 STVQDAN
-561 KIVYMEYGK
+561 EIVYIEYGK
-570 IIEIGSFDELINLKG
+570 IKEKGSFKELIDLKG
-585 PFYNLWNNQHSGS
+585 AFYNLWVRQKSGS

>member
-1 MVYTVPY
+1 
-8 MKRRMEGA
+8 MKRRKEGLV
-16 IMKKRD
+16 MKKRNFK
-22 LRNDWA
+22 NDWA
-28 LFSYITGYIKPYL
+28 LFSYITAYIKPYL
-41 GILFLATVALA
+41 GILLLATIALA

-57 LLLRPYLTKQV
+57 LLLRPYITKQV
-68 IDLGFATNDIAV
+68 IDLGFATNDINV
-80 IEYYALMYGFTIIG
+80 IEYYAVIYGLTIIG
-94 SVLFIFVENY
+94 SVLCIFVENY

-118 SIIFQ
+118 AIVFQ
-123 KILNK
+123 KILHK
-128 PHDEFYK
+128 SHDEFYK

-149 ESLRTLYTDVILNLA
+149 ESLRTLYTDVLLNLA
-164 SSGLMII
+164 SSSLMII

-192 PIMGGIIWVF
+192 PIMGVIIWVF

-229 YIVIVKSYG
+229 YIVIVKSYS
-238 GERAIEERYN
+238 GEKEIEERYN

-286 TNLIDSVADAGTVF
+286 TNLIDSIADAGTVF

-310 QPLKEIADKY
+310 QPLKDIADKY

-335 LLEEEERQMA
+335 LLEEKERNMVD
-345 NEVPDE
+345 EVPKE
-351 FKYIETIEFE
+351 LIPVESIEFD

-375 EDFTFTIKAGEFIGI
+375 QDFTLHIKAGDFTGI

-404 LMGIYKPTRGAIYI
+404 LMGIYKPTKGSIYI
-418 NGINIAQYDSSVLRH
+418 NGIDISKYDSSVLRH

-446 GSIRDNL
+446 GSIKDNL
-453 TLFDTSISNE
+453 TLFDNSISHDE
-463 DMVNAAKQVNLHS
+463 MVKAAKQVNLDS
-476 MIEHLPEGYDT
+476 MIEQLPEGYNT

-499 QKQLLAFGRTLIKKT
+499 QKQLLAFGRTLIRNI

-554 STVKDAN
+554 STVQDAN
-561 KIVYMEYGK
+561 EIVYIEYGK
-570 IIEIGSFDELINLKG
+570 IKEKGSFNELIELKG
-585 PFYNLWNNQHSGS
+585 AFYNLWIRQKSGS

>member
-1 MVYTVPY
+1 
-8 MKRRMEGA
+8 
-16 IMKKRD
+16 MKKRN

-28 LFSYITGYIKPYL
+28 LFSYITAYIKPYL
-41 GILFLATVALA
+41 GILLLATVALA

-57 LLLRPYLTKQV
+57 LLLRPYITKQV

-80 IEYYALMYGFTIIG
+80 IEYYALMYALTIIG

-118 SIIFQ
+118 SIVFK

-238 GERAIEERYN
+238 GEKAIEERYN

-335 LLEEEERQMA
+335 LLEEEDRHMA
-345 NEVPDE
+345 DEIPDE
-351 FKYIETIEFE
+351 FKHIESIRFD
-361 HVWFSYENNDVYAL
+361 HVWFSYENNDIYAL
-375 EDFTFTIKAGEFIGI
+375 EDFTLNIKAGEFIGI
-390 VGPSGSGKSTLLSL
+390 VGPSGSGKSTLLAL

-418 NGINIAQYDSSVLRH
+418 NDINIAKYDSSVLRH

-463 DMVNAAKQVNLHS
+463 EMVDAAKQVNLDS
-476 MIEHLPEGYDT
+476 MIEQLPEGYDT

-534 QASIENIRGSK
+534 QASIESIRGSK

-554 STVKDAN
+554 STVEDAN

-570 IIEIGSFDELINLKG
+570 IIEKGSFNELIHLKG
-585 PFYNLWNNQHSGS
+585 AFYNLWNNQHSGS

>member
-1 MVYTVPY
+1 
-8 MKRRMEGA
+8 
-16 IMKKRD
+16 MKKRSFK
-22 LRNDWA
+22 NDWA
-28 LFSYITGYIKPYL
+28 LFSYITAYIKPYL
-41 GILFLATVALA
+41 GILLLATIALA
-52 GNLVL
+52 GNLIL

-68 IDLGFATNDIAV
+68 IDLGFTNNDINV
-80 IEYYALMYGFTIIG
+80 IEYYAVIYGLTIIG

-118 SIIFQ
+118 AIIFQ
-123 KILNK
+123 KILHK
-128 PHDEFYK
+128 SHDEFYK

-149 ESLRTLYTDVILNLA
+149 ESLRTLYTDVLLNLA
-164 SSGLMII
+164 SSVLMIV

-192 PIMGGIIWVF
+192 PIMGIIIWVF

-238 GERAIEERYN
+238 GENEIEERYN

-310 QPLKEIADKY
+310 QPLKDIADKY

-335 LLEEEERQMA
+335 LLEEKDRKIA
-345 NEVPDE
+345 DEVPKE
-351 FKYIETIEFE
+351 LIPVESIEFD

-375 EDFTFTIKAGEFIGI
+375 QDFTLHIKAGDFTGI

-404 LMGIYKPTRGAIYI
+404 LMGIYKPTKGSIYI
-418 NGINIAQYDSSVLRH
+418 NGIDISKYDSSVLRH

-446 GSIRDNL
+446 GSIKDNL
-453 TLFDTSISNE
+453 TLFDNSICHDE
-463 DMVNAAKQVNLHS
+463 MVKAAKQVNLDA
-476 MIEHLPEGYDT
+476 MIEQLPEGYNT

-499 QKQLLAFGRTLIKKT
+499 QKQLLAFGRTLIRNT

-534 QASIENIRGSK
+534 QASIEHIRGSK

-554 STVKDAN
+554 STVQDAN
-561 KIVYMEYGK
+561 EIVYIEYGK
-570 IIEIGSFDELINLKG
+570 IKEKGSFNELIELKG
-585 PFYNLWNNQHSGS
+585 AFYNLWIRQKSGS

>member
-1 MVYTVPY
+1 

-16 IMKKRD
+16 IMKKRN

-218 ASNASIKELLN
+218 ASKSSIKELVN

-320 NSLQS
+320 NFLQS

-463 DMVNAAKQVNLHS
+463 DMGNAAKQVNLHS

-585 PFYNLWNNQHSGS
+585 TFYNLWNNQHSGS

>member
-1 MVYTVPY
+1 
-8 MKRRMEGA
+8 
-16 IMKKRD
+16 MKKRN
-22 LRNDWA
+22 LKNDWA
-28 LFSYITGYIKPYL
+28 LFSYITAYIKPYL
-41 GILFLATVALA
+41 GILLLATIALA

-68 IDLGFATNDIAV
+68 IDFGFATNDINV
-80 IEYYALMYGFTIIG
+80 IEYYAVIYGLTIIG

-118 SIIFQ
+118 AVIFQ
-123 KILNK
+123 KILHK
-128 PHDEFYK
+128 SHDEFYK

-192 PIMGGIIWVF
+192 PLMGAIIWVF

-238 GERAIEERYN
+238 GEKEIEERYN

-286 TNLIDSVADAGTVF
+286 TNVIDSVADAGTVF

-335 LLEEEERQMA
+335 LLEEEDRQIA
-345 NEVPDE
+345 NEVPHE
-351 FKYIETIEFE
+351 FKHIESIDFD
-361 HVWFSYENNDVYAL
+361 HVWFSYDNNDVYAL
-375 EDFTFTIKAGEFIGI
+375 EDFTLSIKSGEFIGI

-404 LMGIYKPTRGAIYI
+404 LMGLYKPTKGAIYI
-418 NGINIAQYDSSVLRH
+418 NDIDIANYDSSVLRH

-446 GSIRDNL
+446 GSIKDNL
-453 TLFDTSISNE
+453 TLFDTSISFD
-463 DMVNAAKQVNLHS
+463 DMVDAAKQVNLDN
-476 MIEHLPEGYDT
+476 MIEQLPEGYNT

-499 QKQLLAFGRTLIKKT
+499 QKQLLAFGRTLIRKT

-534 QASIENIRGSK
+534 QASIENIRGTK

-554 STVKDAN
+554 STVQDAN

-570 IIEIGSFDELINLKG
+570 IIESGSFDKLINSKG
-585 PFYNLWNNQHSGS
+585 AFYNLWSNQQSGS

>member
-1 MVYTVPY
+1 
-8 MKRRMEGA
+8 MKRRKKGL
-16 IMKKRD
+16 IMKKRN
-22 LRNDWA
+22 LKNDWA
-28 LFSYITGYIKPYL
+28 LFSYISAYIKPYL
-41 GILFLATVALA
+41 GILLLATIALA

-68 IDLGFATNDIAV
+68 IDLGFATNDINV
-80 IEYYALMYGFTIIG
+80 IEYYAVIYGLTIIG
-94 SVLFIFVENY
+94 SVLCIFVENY

-118 SIIFQ
+118 AIIFQ
-123 KILNK
+123 KILHK
-128 PHDEFYK
+128 SHDEFYK

-149 ESLRTLYTDVILNLA
+149 ESLRTLYTDVLLNLA

-192 PIMGGIIWVF
+192 PIMGVIIWVF

-238 GERAIEERYN
+238 GEKDIEERYN

-286 TNLIDSVADAGTVF
+286 TNVIDSVADAGTVF

-335 LLEEEERQMA
+335 LLEEKDRQIA
-345 NEVPDE
+345 NEVPSE
-351 FKYIETIEFE
+351 FKYIESIDFE
-361 HVWFSYENNDVYAL
+361 HVWFSYDNNDVYAL
-375 EDFTFTIKAGEFIGI
+375 EDFTLSIKAGEFVGI

-404 LMGIYKPTRGAIYI
+404 LMGLYKPTKGAIYI
-418 NGINIAQYDSSVLRH
+418 NGIDIAKYDSSVLRH

-446 GSIRDNL
+446 GSIKDNL
-453 TLFDTSISNE
+453 TLFDTSISYD
-463 DMVNAAKQVNLHS
+463 DMVDAAKQVNLDS
-476 MIEHLPEGYDT
+476 MIEQLPEGYHT

-499 QKQLLAFGRTLIKKT
+499 QKQLLAFGRTLIRKT

-554 STVKDAN
+554 STVQDAN
-561 KIVYMEYGK
+561 KIVYVEYGK
-570 IIEIGSFDELINLKG
+570 IIEKGSFEELINSKG
-585 PFYNLWNNQHSGS
+585 AFYNLWSNQQSGS

>member
-1 MVYTVPY
+1 
-8 MKRRMEGA
+8 MKTHKE
-16 IMKKRD
+16 
-22 LRNDWA
+22 RNDWA
-28 LFSYITGYIKPYL
+28 LFSYITAYIKPYL
-41 GILFLATVALA
+41 GILLVATIALA
-52 GNLVL
+52 GNLIL
-57 LLLRPYLTKQV
+57 LLLRPYITKQV
-68 IDLGFATNDIAV
+68 IDLGFATNDINV
-80 IEYYALMYGFTIIG
+80 IEYYAVLYGLTIIG

-118 SIIFQ
+118 AIIFQ
-123 KILNK
+123 KILHK
-128 PHDEFYK
+128 SHDEFYK

-149 ESLRTLYTDVILNLA
+149 ESLRTLYTDVLLNLA

-171 GILGFMY
+171 GILAFMY

-192 PIMGGIIWVF
+192 PIMGVIIWVF

-238 GERAIEERYN
+238 GEKEIEERYN

-286 TNLIDSVADAGTVF
+286 TNLIDSIADAGTVF

-310 QPLKEIADKY
+310 QPLKDIADKY

-335 LLEEEERQMA
+335 LLEEKERNMVD
-345 NEVPDE
+345 EVPKE
-351 FKYIETIEFE
+351 LIPVESIEFD

-375 EDFTFTIKAGEFIGI
+375 QDFTLHIKAGDFTGI

-404 LMGIYKPTRGAIYI
+404 LMGIYKPTKGSIYI
-418 NGINIAQYDSSVLRH
+418 NGIDISKYDSSVLRH

-446 GSIRDNL
+446 GSIKDNL
-453 TLFDTSISNE
+453 TLFDNSISHDE
-463 DMVNAAKQVNLHS
+463 MVKAAKQVNLDS
-476 MIEHLPEGYDT
+476 MIEQLPEGYNT

-499 QKQLLAFGRTLIKKT
+499 QKQLLAFGRTLIRNI

-554 STVKDAN
+554 STVQDAN
-561 KIVYMEYGK
+561 EIVYIEYGK
-570 IIEIGSFDELINLKG
+570 IKEKGSFNELIELKG
-585 PFYNLWNNQHSGS
+585 AFYNLWIRQKSGS

>member
-1 MVYTVPY
+1 
-8 MKRRMEGA
+8 
-16 IMKKRD
+16 MKKRSFK
-22 LRNDWA
+22 NDWA
-28 LFSYITGYIKPYL
+28 LFSYITAYIKPYL
-41 GILFLATVALA
+41 GILLLATIALA
-52 GNLVL
+52 GNLIL

-68 IDLGFATNDIAV
+68 IDLGFTNNDINV
-80 IEYYALMYGFTIIG
+80 IEYYAVIYGLTIIG

-118 SIIFQ
+118 AIIFQ
-123 KILNK
+123 KILHK
-128 PHDEFYK
+128 SHDEFYK

-149 ESLRTLYTDVILNLA
+149 ESLRTLYTDVLLNLA
-164 SSGLMII
+164 SSVLMIV

-192 PIMGGIIWVF
+192 PIMGVIIWVF

-229 YIVIVKSYG
+229 YIVIVKSYS
-238 GERAIEERYN
+238 GENEIEERYN

-310 QPLKEIADKY
+310 QPLKDIADKY

-335 LLEEEERQMA
+335 LLEEKDRKIA
-345 NEVPDE
+345 DEVPKE
-351 FKYIETIEFE
+351 LIPVESIEFD

-375 EDFTFTIKAGEFIGI
+375 QDFTLHIKAGDFTGI

-404 LMGIYKPTRGAIYI
+404 LMGIYKPTKGSIYI
-418 NGINIAQYDSSVLRH
+418 NGIDISKYDSSVLRH

-446 GSIRDNL
+446 GSIKDNL
-453 TLFDTSISNE
+453 TLFDNSICHDE
-463 DMVNAAKQVNLHS
+463 MVKAAKQVNLDA
-476 MIEHLPEGYDT
+476 MIEQLPEGYNT

-499 QKQLLAFGRTLIKKT
+499 QKQLLAFGRTLIRNT

-534 QASIENIRGSK
+534 QASIEHIRGSK

-554 STVKDAN
+554 STVQDAN
-561 KIVYMEYGK
+561 EIVYIEYGK
-570 IIEIGSFDELINLKG
+570 IKEKGSFKELIDLKG
-585 PFYNLWNNQHSGS
+585 AFYNLWVRQKSGS

>member
-1 MVYTVPY
+1 
-8 MKRRMEGA
+8 
-16 IMKKRD
+16 MKKRN
-22 LRNDWA
+22 LKNDWA
-28 LFSYITGYIKPYL
+28 LFSYISAYIKPYL
-41 GILFLATVALA
+41 GILLLATIALA

-68 IDLGFATNDIAV
+68 IDLGFATNDINV
-80 IEYYALMYGFTIIG
+80 IEYYAVIYGLTIIG
-94 SVLFIFVENY
+94 SVLCIFVENY

-118 SIIFQ
+118 AIIFQ
-123 KILNK
+123 KILHK
-128 PHDEFYK
+128 SHDEFYK

-149 ESLRTLYTDVILNLA
+149 ESLRTLYTDVLLNLA

-192 PIMGGIIWVF
+192 PIMGVIIWVF

-238 GERAIEERYN
+238 GEKDIEERYN

-286 TNLIDSVADAGTVF
+286 TNVIDSVADAGTVF

-335 LLEEEERQMA
+335 LLEEEDRHIA
-345 NEVPDE
+345 NEVPHE
-351 FKYIETIEFE
+351 FKHIESIDFE
-361 HVWFSYENNDVYAL
+361 HVWFSYDNNDVYAL
-375 EDFTFTIKAGEFIGI
+375 EDFTLSIKAGEFIGI

-404 LMGIYKPTRGAIYI
+404 LMGLYNPTKGAIYI
-418 NGINIAQYDSSVLRH
+418 NGIDIANYDSSVLRH

-446 GSIRDNL
+446 GSIKDNL
-453 TLFDTSISNE
+453 TLFDTSISYD
-463 DMVNAAKQVNLHS
+463 DMVDAAKQVNLDS
-476 MIEHLPEGYDT
+476 MIEQLPEGYHT

-499 QKQLLAFGRTLIKKT
+499 QKQLLAFGRTLIRKT

-554 STVKDAN
+554 STVQDAN

-570 IIEIGSFDELINLKG
+570 IIEKGSFEELINSKG
-585 PFYNLWNNQHSGS
+585 AFYNLWSNQQSGS